1 MTKRSSLL
9 LSVTSWNVTSR
20 AIYFWLN
27 CNIIQCH
34 CEMIFKDIILEDYV
48 DVPMKCF
55 IMGHTGMVV
64 VRYGRKQ
71 YKPCFS
77 HQTKHFMFFM

>member
-1 MTKRSSLL
+1 
-9 LSVTSWNVTSR
+9 
-20 AIYFWLN
+20 
-27 CNIIQCH
+27 
-34 CEMIFKDIILEDYV
+34 MIFKDIILEDYV

-64 VRYGRKQ
+64 VKHGRKQ